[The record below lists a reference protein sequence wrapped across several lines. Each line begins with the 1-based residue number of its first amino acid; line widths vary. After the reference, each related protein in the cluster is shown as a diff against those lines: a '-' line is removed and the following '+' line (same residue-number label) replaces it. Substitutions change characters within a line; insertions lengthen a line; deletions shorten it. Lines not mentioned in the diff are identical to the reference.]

1 MDAIVAIYGA
11 VLASIALAWQVFEW
25 LRNRYRLRLMADIQ
39 PTWEVGHDS
48 PTSQELA
55 FRIINVGSQPVTIL
69 RCGFEI
75 DRKDPRFILRRSDIE
90 VETKDPQSPGSLFSY
105 LATEAGTPEPRV
117 LEPAGWHEWR
127 LPASTLG
134 VGPVRAWAEDASGKR
149 HTSQWLKS
157 RGEAV

>member
-1 MDAIVAIYGA
+1 MDAVVPIYGA
-11 VLASIALAWQVFEW
+11 VLASIVFAWQVFVW
-25 LRNRYRLRLMADIQ
+25 MRNRYRLRVMADIQ
-39 PTWEVGHDS
+39 PTWEVAHDA
-48 PTSQELA
+48 PTSQEIA
-55 FRIINVGSQPVTIL
+55 FRIINIGSQPVTIL

-75 DRKDPRFILRRSDIE
+75 DKTDPRFVLRRGLETEAKDPRSAE
-90 VETKDPQSPGSLFSY
+90 SLHTY
-105 LATEAGTPEPRV
+105 LATESGTPEPRV

-127 LPASTLG
+127 LPVSTLE